1 MREGNAMNRVNL
13 YMLSILVMC
22 VYLMKVQVA
31 SADDM
36 LLFCGAGLR
45 QPVQELV
52 EVFQRDT
59 GIRVSVEYGGSGK
72 LLSRHIATGRG
83 DLYLPGS
90 FFYIEQLARKG
101 GVVSSY
107 DIVFHIPV
115 VAVNRR
121 RAELVKNF
129 LDLAK
134 PGVRVGL
141 GDPRA
146 MALGRTA
153 EQILKNSGIRKKIL
167 PNVVV
172 RAATVKQ
179 LTLYIVKGD
188 VDAGIIARADALQN
202 RDAVV
207 ALDVNPDWYKPEI
220 VSVAVL
226 KSSRQA
232 ETADKLA
239 KFLSS
244 ERGVGVFEKYGFKSI
259 HAK

>member
-1 MREGNAMNRVNL
+1 
-13 YMLSILVMC
+13 
-22 VYLMKVQVA
+22 
-31 SADDM
+31 
-36 LLFCGAGLR
+36 
-45 QPVQELV
+45 
-52 EVFQRDT
+52 
-59 GIRVSVEYGGSGK
+59 
-72 LLSRHIATGRG
+72 
-83 DLYLPGS
+83 
-90 FFYIEQLARKG
+90 
-101 GVVSSY
+101 
-107 DIVFHIPV
+107 VFHIPV
-115 VAVNRR
+115 VAVNRHR
-121 RAELVKNF
+121 TELVKNF

-153 EQILKNSGIRKKIL
+153 EQILKNSGIRKRIL

-172 RAATVKQ
+172 RSATVKQ

-207 ALDVNPDWYKPEI
+207 AFEVNPDWYKPEI

-226 KSSRQA
+226 KSSRQP

-239 KFLSS
+239 RFLSS
-244 ERGVGVFEKYGFKSI
+244 ERGVVVFEKYGFKSI